1 MLHDI
6 PGGPGAFELV
16 AKFLYH
22 GSPEITPSNVAI
34 LRCVAE
40 YLEMVDNLNGDGG
53 NLIMKTENYLNFVV
67 GSWKDSIYVL
77 KTCSDLKP
85 WAKDL
90 KIVRCCE
97 SVAWKSST
105 DPHGIRWSF
114 SSKARALQ
122 DATAPRDW

>member
-40 YLEMVDNLNGDGG
+40 YLEMIDNLNGDGG

-67 GSWKDSIYVL
+67 GSWKDSI
-77 KTCSDLKP
+77 
-85 WAKDL
+85 
-90 KIVRCCE
+90 
-97 SVAWKSST
+97 
-105 DPHGIRWSF
+105 
-114 SSKARALQ
+114 
-122 DATAPRDW
+122 